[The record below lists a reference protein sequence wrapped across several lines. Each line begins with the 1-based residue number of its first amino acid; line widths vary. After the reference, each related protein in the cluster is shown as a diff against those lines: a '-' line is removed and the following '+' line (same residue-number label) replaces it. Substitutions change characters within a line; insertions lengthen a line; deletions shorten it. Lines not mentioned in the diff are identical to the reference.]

1 MAAESV
7 CNYDHSIWQLNFCF
21 ACYRISENQATFSPK
36 FGKKLADNEQE
47 NIDRSTGEEGI
58 QCIVTLN
65 HKGQL

>member
-1 MAAESV
+1 MTTAFGNLTFALHATASV
-7 CNYDHSIWQLNFCF
+7 RSQT
-21 ACYRISENQATFSPK
+21 TFSPK

-47 NIDRSTGEEGI
+47 NIDRSTREEGI